1 MKLKIIL
8 TLDIYLEEK
17 DEISERKQKKKER
30 IIINFQENK
39 TKNIYS

>member
-39 TKNIYS
+39 TKNIFS